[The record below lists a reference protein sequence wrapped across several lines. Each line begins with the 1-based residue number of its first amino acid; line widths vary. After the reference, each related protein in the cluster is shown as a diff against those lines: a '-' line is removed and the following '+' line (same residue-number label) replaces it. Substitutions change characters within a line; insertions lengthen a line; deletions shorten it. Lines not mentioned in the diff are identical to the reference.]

1 MAYEWI
7 KKLTKD
13 ADKKKKAKSADE
25 WLDKEKIEKTQKSF
39 SERMEELK
47 KKLKGK

>member
-13 ADKKKKAKSADE
+13 ADKKKSKKFEDYV
-25 WLDKEKIEKTQKSF
+25 DKEKLKDVKESF
-39 SERMEELK
+39 SDRFKKLK
-47 KKLKGK
+47 EKLKGK